1 MLLECLSDGW
11 EDAHEY
17 VRNKQSVED
26 DDKKTEK
33 GKVSPKHGGK
43 DKLKGKNDYS
53 LQKDYDVDI
62 IYQGPTETNAKNDAS
77 TEEHEKKAKWEDT
90 LKKKDGAH

>member
-26 DDKKTEK
+26 DDKKK
-33 GKVSPKHGGK
+33 KVRKHGG
-43 DKLKGKNDYS
+43 KGKNDYS

-62 IYQGPTETNAKNDAS
+62 IYQGPTETNATNEAS